1 MVKVYSFESCPWCD
15 KVKKYLKA
23 RGVEYE
29 VRDVELSEEAAAELE
44 KISGGDMVPVTTV
57 DGVNY
62 VLGFDKKKIDELL
75 GLTA

>member
-1 MVKVYSFESCPWCD
+1 MVKVYSFESCPWCV
-15 KVKKYLKA
+15 KVKNYLKA

-29 VRDVELSEEAAAELE
+29 VRDIELDDTAREECE
-44 KISGGDMVPVTTV
+44 KISGDLTVPVTTI

-75 GLTA
+75 ATA